1 MTEDKEED
9 KSVIGV
15 FGMGVM
21 GQNLALNVASKS
33 FKVSCYNR
41 EDEFSMRLFEAL
53 EIAKRDISN
62 GDDLLRVFKDLSEFV
77 DSLKKPRYVLFFFVA
92 LSFVVRFAVRCEMKY
107 VLTLVNR
114 RSRFFKGEYCYLFQP
129 GNQWR

>member
-1 MTEDKEED
+1 MTEDED

-41 EDEFSMRLFEAL
+41 EDEFSKRLFEAL

-62 GDDLLRVFKDLSEFV
+62 GDDLLRVFKDLQMFV
-77 DSLKKPRYVLFFFVA
+77 DSLKKPRYVLFCFLFLSLLFFIDR
-92 LSFVVRFAVRCEMKY
+92 FVVVRCEMKY
-107 VLTLVNR
+107 VLTLVHR
-114 RSRFFKGEYCYLFQP
+114 RALDF
-129 GNQWR
+129 

>member
-21 GQNLALNVASKS
+21 GQNLALNIASKN

-41 EDEFSMRLFEAL
+41 EDEFSLRLFEAL

-62 GDDLLRVFKDLSEFV
+62 GDDVLRVFKDLQMFV
-77 DSLKKPRYVLFFFVA
+77 DSLKKPRYVLFCFLFLSLLFFIDR
-92 LSFVVRFAVRCEMKY
+92 FVVVRCEMKY
-107 VLTLVNR
+107 VLTLVHR
-114 RSRFFKGEYCYLFQP
+114 HALDF
-129 GNQWR
+129 

>member
-1 MTEDKEED
+1 MTEDKD

-21 GQNLALNVASKS
+21 GQNLALNIASKS

-62 GDDLLRVFKDLSEFV
+62 GDDVLRVFKDLQMFV

-92 LSFVVRFAVRCEMKY
+92 LSFVALSFVVRFVVRCEMKY
-107 VLTLVNR
+107 VLTLIHR
-114 RSRFFKGEYCYLFQP
+114 RALDF
-129 GNQWR
+129 

>member
-1 MTEDKEED
+1 MTEDKD

-62 GDDLLRVFKDLSEFV
+62 GDDVLRVFKDLQMFV

-92 LSFVVRFAVRCEMKY
+92 LSFVVRVVVRCEMKY
-107 VLTLVNR
+107 VLTLVHR
-114 RSRFFKGEYCYLFQP
+114 RALDF
-129 GNQWR
+129 

>member
-1 MTEDKEED
+1 MTEDKKED

-21 GQNLALNVASKS
+21 GQNLALNIASKS

-62 GDDLLRVFKDLSEFV
+62 GDDVLRVFKDLQMFV
-77 DSLKKPRYVLFFFVA
+77 DSLKKPRYALFFFVA
-92 LSFVVRFAVRCEMKY
+92 LSFVVRFVVRCEMKY
-107 VLTLVNR
+107 VLTLVHR
-114 RSRFFKGEYCYLFQP
+114 RALDF
-129 GNQWR
+129 

>member
-1 MTEDKEED
+1 MSADFIVLAQTSSHQRESLREQRDIKMTEDKEED

-21 GQNLALNVASKS
+21 GQNLALNLASKN

-41 EDEFSMRLFEAL
+41 EDEFSKRLFEAL

-62 GDDLLRVFKDLSEFV
+62 GDDLLRVFKDLNEFV
-77 DSLKKPRYVLFFFVA
+77 DSLKKPRYVLLCFLF
-92 LSFVVRFAVRCEMKY
+92 LSFVV
-107 VLTLVNR
+107 VLH
-114 RSRFFKGEYCYLFQP
+114 RSVCCSM
-129 GNQWR
+129 